1 MRGWLGRYL
10 RLRTEDL
17 DKSDS
22 ATLQQSIL
30 RIMVLSGLCLV
41 AVIALHSS
49 WEAWKIGAYHV
60 IAITLSFYTALL
72 SVLFISHHYVK
83 KSAAI
88 FLLLVVLA
96 GLCILLLVDNFELG
110 KLGIIFIYTLP
121 MLSLMFFGSRVAL
134 VFMALN
140 FIPFLYLIR
149 NEAPGNLFGLSI
161 ELPASH
167 AYLHG
172 LLFLF
177 FNLCLPLAAA
187 RILSTL
193 KRSAGQ
199 LSELNQNLA
208 QSHNYYEELFEH
220 NGSATV
226 LVTASG
232 DIIKSN
238 SLACEVLGL
247 QVGQQANL
255 LSLLSF
261 VQDSQLRG
269 HWLKGKVECKVKSRP
284 DSSLVL
290 KHVMLT
296 RSGHHVVSLQEIS
309 ALRQLQQQL
318 KQSQKVQ
325 DSWLHYD
332 SLTCL
337 PNIAGFTELA
347 NYKQEQLAAH
357 EFALV
362 AIIRLRHVKT
372 LNQQYGYEFG
382 SQLLQHF
389 SKVAKAALPS
399 DAVVARVRGVK
410 FALWLKGDL
419 NVVDPKQLAQAIAS
433 QLPVELTVGPYTARM
448 SYQFGVSFTERRDNY
463 NAQQLIE
470 QCELALELSDPNQV
484 VGFYDQQQAQQ
495 LEQDYQLLNA
505 FRDAIR
511 QKHLEL
517 WLQPKV
523 DPQGQ
528 IQSFEAL
535 SRWFI
540 DGQAIAPDSFVLMAE
555 RHGLMTMFSRLVLQQ
570 SVSILQ
576 SWQQQGLLYPIAIN
590 LGGPELLDDSFFAEL
605 MSLSADHPWLT
616 RYLQLEITETN
627 IAVQQPLLHKR
638 LKALNQYGFSISIDD
653 FGTGHSSLSQLVDC
667 PADTIKIDRRFV
679 SCIPQDS
686 RTVRILHTTI
696 QLAKALDLQ
705 IVAEGVENDIQRRF
719 LQSLGCQLMQGYLFG
734 RPAPASYWENLLSS
748 HLSSVTIPALQLQR

>member
-1 MRGWLGRYL
+1 MGWLSRYL
-10 RLRTEDL
+10 RLRTQDL
-17 DKSDS
+17 DKADT
-22 ATLQQSIL
+22 AFWQQSVL
-30 RIMVLSGLCLV
+30 RIIMLSGLCLV
-41 AVIALHSS
+41 SVIVLHSS
-49 WEAWKIGAYHV
+49 WQAWQLGAYQV
-60 IAITLSFYTALL
+60 IVLTSLFYSALVFAL
-72 SVLFISHHYVK
+72 VLAGQHTK
-83 KSAAI
+83 KSAAA
-88 FLLLVVLA
+88 LLGIVLMA
-96 GLCILLLVDNFELG
+96 GLCILLFNDDFEMG
-110 KLGIIFIYTLP
+110 KLGIIFVYTLP
-121 MLSLMFFGSRVAL
+121 MLSLMFFGFRTAL

-140 FIPFLYLIR
+140 FIPFVYLLR
-149 NEAPGNLFGLSI
+149 NQAPDNLFGLSLT
-161 ELPASH
+161 LPGTH
-167 AYLHG
+167 TYLHG

-187 RILSTL
+187 RIFSTL

-199 LSELNQNLA
+199 LSELNQNLV
-208 QSHNYYEELFEH
+208 QSHDYYEELFEH

-238 SLACEVLGL
+238 SLASQILGL
-247 QVGQQANL
+247 DTAQQANL

-261 VQDSQLRG
+261 VQDGQLQG
-269 HWLKGKVECKVKSRP
+269 HWLKGKVECNLKSKP
-284 DSSLVL
+284 EVSLVL

-318 KQSQKVQ
+318 KQSQKAQ

-337 PNIAGFTELA
+337 PNVAGFTELA

-399 DAVVARVRGVK
+399 DAILARVRGVK
-410 FALWLKGDL
+410 FAIWLKGDL
-419 NVVDPKQLAQAIAS
+419 NVLDPKQLAQAIAS

-448 SYQFGVSFTERRDNY
+448 SYQFGVSFTELRDQS

-470 QCELALELSDPNQV
+470 QCELALELSDPNQA

-505 FRDAIR
+505 FRDAMR
-511 QKHLEL
+511 QKQLEL

-523 DPQGQ
+523 DPQGK

-540 DGQAIAPDSFVLMAE
+540 DGQAIAPDSFVMMAE

-576 SWQQQGLLYPIAIN
+576 RWQRQGLLYPIAIN

-638 LKALNQYGFSISIDD
+638 LKALSQYGFSISIDD

-696 QLAKALDLQ
+696 QLAKALNLQ

-734 RPAPASYWENLLSS
+734 RPAPADYWQNQLL
-748 HLSSVTIPALQLQR
+748 PALPELELGSKKA

>member
-1 MRGWLGRYL
+1 MGWLGRYL
-10 RLRTEDL
+10 RLRTQDL
-17 DKSDS
+17 GNADT
-22 ATLQQSIL
+22 AFWQQSVL
-30 RIMVLSGLCLV
+30 RIIMLSGLCLV
-41 AVIALHSS
+41 SVIVFHSS
-49 WEAWKIGAYHV
+49 WQAWQLGAYQV
-60 IAITLSFYTALL
+60 IIISSLFYAALVFALFLSKQHT
-72 SVLFISHHYVK
+72 K
-83 KSAAI
+83 KSAVA
-88 FLLLVVLA
+88 LLLIVVMA
-96 GLCILLLVDNFELG
+96 GLCILLFNDDFEMG

-121 MLSLMFFGSRVAL
+121 MISLMFFGFRTAL
-134 VFMALN
+134 VFMSLN
-140 FIPFLYLIR
+140 FIPFIYLLQ
-149 NEAPGNLFGLSI
+149 NQAPNNLFGLSI
-161 ELPASH
+161 TLPATHS
-167 AYLHG
+167 YLHG

-187 RILSTL
+187 RIFSTL

-247 QVGQQANL
+247 EVGQQANL
-255 LSLLSF
+255 LSLLNF
-261 VQDSQLRG
+261 VQDGQLQG

-347 NYKQEQLAAH
+347 NYKQEQLAPH

-399 DAVVARVRGVK
+399 DAVLARVRGVK

-470 QCELALELSDPNQV
+470 QYELALELSDPNQV

-570 SVSILQ
+570 SVGILQ

-696 QLAKALDLQ
+696 QLAKALNLQ

-734 RPAPASYWENLLSS
+734 RPAPALYWENLLSP
-748 HLSSVTIPALQLQR
+748 HLSSVTIPALQHQN

>member
-1 MRGWLGRYL
+1 MEWLGRYL
-10 RLRTEDL
+10 RLRAQDL
-17 DKSDS
+17 GNADT
-22 ATLQQSIL
+22 AFWQQSVL
-30 RIMVLSGLCLV
+30 RIIMLSGLCLV
-41 AVIALHSS
+41 SIIVIHSS
-49 WEAWKIGAYHV
+49 WQAWQLGAYQV
-60 IAITLSFYTALL
+60 IILTSIFYAALVFALFLSKQHTKISAIALL
-72 SVLFISHHYVK
+72 
-83 KSAAI
+83 AI
-88 FLLLVVLA
+88 VVLA
-96 GLCILLLVDNFELG
+96 GLSILLFNDDFELG

-121 MLSLMFFGSRVAL
+121 MISLMFFGFKTAL
-134 VFMALN
+134 VFMLLN
-140 FIPFLYLIR
+140 CVPFFYLLQ
-149 NEAPGNLFGLSI
+149 NQAPGNVLGLSI
-161 ELPASH
+161 TLPATHS
-167 AYLHG
+167 YLHG

-177 FNLCLPLAAA
+177 FNLCVPLAAA
-187 RILSTL
+187 RMFSTL

-208 QSHNYYEELFEH
+208 QSHDYYEELFEH

-247 QVGQQANL
+247 EQGQQANL

-261 VQDSQLRG
+261 VQDSQLQG
-269 HWLKGKVECKVKSRP
+269 HWLKGKVECNLKSRP
-284 DSSLVL
+284 EVSLVL

-296 RSGHHVVSLQEIS
+296 RSGHHVVSVQEIS
-309 ALRQLQQQL
+309 ALRQLQHQL
-318 KQSQKVQ
+318 RQSQKVQ

-337 PNIAGFTELA
+337 PNLAGFTELA
-347 NYKQEQLAAH
+347 NYKQEQLAPH
-357 EFALV
+357 EFAIV

-389 SKVAKAALPS
+389 AKVAKAALPS
-399 DAVVARVRGVK
+399 DAVLARVRGVK

-448 SYQFGVSFTERRDNY
+448 SYQFGVSFTEQRDQQ

-470 QCELALELSDPNQV
+470 QCELALELSEPNQL

-511 QKHLEL
+511 QKQLEL

-523 DPQGQ
+523 DPQGK

-535 SRWFI
+535 SRWFV

-555 RHGLMTMFSRLVLQQ
+555 RHGLMTLFSRLVLQQ

-696 QLAKALDLQ
+696 QLAKALDLN
-705 IVAEGVENDIQRRF
+705 IVAEGIENDIQRRF

-734 RPAPASYWENLLSS
+734 RPAPALYWENLLSPPGTPIE
-748 HLSSVTIPALQLQR
+748 LGTKQA

>member
-1 MRGWLGRYL
+1 MGWLGRYL
-10 RLRTEDL
+10 RLRGQDL
-17 DKSDS
+17 EKAES
-22 ATLQQSIL
+22 AFWQQSVL

-41 AVIALHSS
+41 SIIVLHSS
-49 WEAWKIGAYHV
+49 WQAIQLGAYQV
-60 IAITLSFYTALL
+60 IGITAFFCCSLVFALL
-72 SVLFISHHYVK
+72 LSGKNTK
-83 KSAAI
+83 KSAAA
-88 FLLLVVLA
+88 FLAIVVLA
-96 GLCILLLVDNFELG
+96 GLCILLFVDDFEMA

-121 MLSLMFFGSRVAL
+121 MISLMFFGFRTAL
-134 VFMALN
+134 FFMSLN
-140 FIPFLYLIR
+140 FIPFIYLLQ
-149 NEAPGNLFGLSI
+149 NDAPGNLFGFSI
-161 ELPASH
+161 TLPSTH
-167 AYLHG
+167 SYLHG

-187 RILSTL
+187 RIFSTL
-193 KRSAGQ
+193 KRSAAQ
-199 LSELNQNLA
+199 LTDLNQHLV
-208 QSHNYYEELFEH
+208 QSHDYYEELFEH

-226 LVTASG
+226 LVSAAG
-232 DIIKSN
+232 DIIKCN
-238 SLACEVLGL
+238 SLASQVLGL
-247 QVGQQANL
+247 ESEQQANL
-255 LSLLSF
+255 LSLLNF
-261 VQDSQLRG
+261 VQDGQLQG
-269 HWLKGKVECKVKSRP
+269 HWLKGKVECNLKSRP
-284 DSSLVL
+284 ECSMVL

-309 ALRQLQQQL
+309 VLRQLQQQL
-318 KQSQKVQ
+318 KQSQKAQ

-337 PNIAGFTELA
+337 PNVAGFTELA
-347 NYKQEQLAAH
+347 NYKQEQLARH

-389 SKVAKAALPS
+389 AKVAKAALPS
-399 DAVVARVRGVK
+399 DAVLARVRGVK

-419 NVVDPKQLAQAIAS
+419 NVLDPKQLAEAIAN

-448 SYQFGVSFTERRDNY
+448 SYQFGVSFTELRDSS

-470 QCELALELSDPNQV
+470 QCELALELSSPNQTV
-484 VGFYDQQQAQQ
+484 SFYDQQQAQQ

-511 QKHLEL
+511 QKQLEL

-523 DPQGQ
+523 DPQGK

-540 DGQAIAPDSFVLMAE
+540 DGQAIAPDCFVLMAE
-555 RHGLMTMFSRLVLQQ
+555 RHGLMTVFSRLVLQQ

-576 SWQQQGLLYPIAIN
+576 SWQQQGLFYPIAIN

-616 RYLQLEITETN
+616 QYLQLEITETN

-679 SCIPQDS
+679 SCIPQDR
-686 RTVRILHTTI
+686 RTVRILQTTI
-696 QLAKALDLQ
+696 QLAKALNLN

-734 RPAPASYWENLLSS
+734 RPAPAEHWEQLL
-748 HLSSVTIPALQLQR
+748 LPERAELTFGTKQA

>member
-1 MRGWLGRYL
+1 MEWLGRYL
-10 RLRTEDL
+10 RLRAQDL
-17 DKSDS
+17 GNADT
-22 ATLQQSIL
+22 AFWQQSVL
-30 RIMVLSGLCLV
+30 RIIMLSGLCLV
-41 AVIALHSS
+41 SIIVIHSS
-49 WEAWKIGAYHV
+49 WQAWQLGAYQV
-60 IAITLSFYTALL
+60 IILTSIFYAALVFALFLSKQHTKISAIALL
-72 SVLFISHHYVK
+72 
-83 KSAAI
+83 AI
-88 FLLLVVLA
+88 VVLA
-96 GLCILLLVDNFELG
+96 GLSILLFNDDFELG

-121 MLSLMFFGSRVAL
+121 MISLMFFGFKTAL
-134 VFMALN
+134 VFMLLN
-140 FIPFLYLIR
+140 CVPFFYLLQ
-149 NEAPGNLFGLSI
+149 NQAPGNLLGLSI
-161 ELPASH
+161 TLPATHS
-167 AYLHG
+167 YLHG

-177 FNLCLPLAAA
+177 FNLCVPLAAA
-187 RILSTL
+187 RMFSTL

-208 QSHNYYEELFEH
+208 QSHDYYEELFEH

-247 QVGQQANL
+247 EQGQQANL

-261 VQDSQLRG
+261 VQDSQLQG
-269 HWLKGKVECKVKSRP
+269 HWLKGKVECNLKSRP
-284 DSSLVL
+284 EVSLVL

-296 RSGHHVVSLQEIS
+296 RSGHHVVSVQEIS
-309 ALRQLQQQL
+309 ALRQLQHQL
-318 KQSQKVQ
+318 RQSQKVQ

-337 PNIAGFTELA
+337 PNLAGFTELA
-347 NYKQEQLAAH
+347 NYKQEQLAPH
-357 EFALV
+357 EFAIV

-389 SKVAKAALPS
+389 AKVAKAALPS
-399 DAVVARVRGVK
+399 DAVLARVRGVK

-448 SYQFGVSFTERRDNY
+448 SYQFGVSFTEQRDQQ

-470 QCELALELSDPNQV
+470 QCELALELSEPNQL

-511 QKHLEL
+511 QKQLEL

-523 DPQGQ
+523 DPQGK

-535 SRWFI
+535 SRWFV

-555 RHGLMTMFSRLVLQQ
+555 RHGLMTLFSRLVLQQ

-696 QLAKALDLQ
+696 QLAKALDLN
-705 IVAEGVENDIQRRF
+705 IVAEGIENDIQRRF

-734 RPAPASYWENLLSS
+734 RPAPALYWENLLSPPGTPIE
-748 HLSSVTIPALQLQR
+748 LGTKQA

>member
-1 MRGWLGRYL
+1 VGWLGRYL
-10 RLRTEDL
+10 RLTAQDL
-17 DKSDS
+17 DKADS
-22 ATLQQSIL
+22 ASWQQSVL
-30 RIMVLSGLCLV
+30 RIMMLSGMCLV
-41 AVIALHSS
+41 SVIVVHSTWQAWQLEAYQVIVITSLFYVAL
-49 WEAWKIGAYHV
+49 V
-60 IAITLSFYTALL
+60 FALL
-72 SVLFISHHYVK
+72 LSRKHTK
-83 KSAAI
+83 KSAAV
-88 FLLLVVLA
+88 LLVIVVMA
-96 GLCILLLVDNFELG
+96 GICILLFNDDFEMG

-121 MLSLMFFGSRVAL
+121 MISLMFFGFRTAL
-134 VFMALN
+134 VFMSLN
-140 FIPFLYLIR
+140 FIPFLYVLQ

-161 ELPASH
+161 TLPATHS
-167 AYLHG
+167 YLHG

-187 RILSTL
+187 RIFSTL
-193 KRSAGQ
+193 KRSALQ

-208 QSHNYYEELFEH
+208 QNHDYYEELFEH

-226 LVTASG
+226 LVTAQG
-232 DIIKSN
+232 EIIKCN
-238 SLACEVLGL
+238 SQASEMLGL
-247 QVGQQANL
+247 QSEQKANL
-255 LSLLSF
+255 LTLVSF
-261 VQDSQLRG
+261 VQDGQQPG
-269 HWLKGKVECKVKSRP
+269 HWLKGKVECSLNSRAG
-284 DSSLVL
+284 SSLVL

-318 KQSQKVQ
+318 KQSQKAQ
-325 DSWLHYD
+325 DTWLHYD

-337 PNIAGFTELA
+337 PNVAGFTELA
-347 NYKQEQLAAH
+347 NYRLEQLAAH
-357 EFALV
+357 EFAFV
-362 AIIRLRHVKT
+362 AIIRLCHVKT

-389 SKVAKAALPS
+389 AKVAAAALPS
-399 DAVVARVRGVK
+399 DAVLARVRGVK

-419 NVVDPKQLAQAIAS
+419 NLLEPQRLAEAIVT

-448 SYQFGVSFTERRDNY
+448 SYQFGVSFTQPE
-463 NAQQLIE
+463 AQSVQHLIE
-470 QCELALELSDPNQV
+470 QCELALELSNPGQV
-484 VGFYDQQQAQQ
+484 LSYYDQQRALQ
-495 LEQDYQLLNA
+495 LEQDYQLFNS

-511 QKHLEL
+511 QKQLEL

-523 DPQGQ
+523 DCHGV

-535 SRWFI
+535 SRWFV
-540 DGQAIAPDSFVLMAE
+540 DGKAIAPDCFVLMAE
-555 RHGLMTMFSRLVLQQ
+555 RHGWMTLFSRQVLQQ
-570 SVSILQ
+570 SVAILQ
-576 SWQQQGLLYPIAIN
+576 QWQQLGLLYPIAIN

-605 MSLSADHPWLT
+605 MSYSADYPWLT

-638 LKALNQYGFSISIDD
+638 LRALDQYGFSISIDD

-679 SCIPQDS
+679 SCIPQDR

-696 QLAKALDLQ
+696 QLAKALELQ

-719 LQSLGCQLMQGYLFG
+719 LQSLGCDLMQGYLFG
-734 RPAPASYWENLLSS
+734 RPAPMEHWQHMLL
-748 HLSSVTIPALQLQR
+748 AEQLHTEIGSITA

>member
-1 MRGWLGRYL
+1 MGWLGRYL
-10 RLRTEDL
+10 RLRTQDL
-17 DKSDS
+17 GNADT
-22 ATLQQSIL
+22 AFWQQSVL
-30 RIMVLSGLCLV
+30 RIIMLSGLCLV
-41 AVIALHSS
+41 SVIVFHSS
-49 WEAWKIGAYHV
+49 WQAWQLGAYQV
-60 IAITLSFYTALL
+60 IIISSLFYAALVFALFLSKQHT
-72 SVLFISHHYVK
+72 K
-83 KSAAI
+83 KSAVA
-88 FLLLVVLA
+88 LLLIVVMA
-96 GLCILLLVDNFELG
+96 GLCILLFNDDFEMG

-121 MLSLMFFGSRVAL
+121 MISLMFFGFRTAL
-134 VFMALN
+134 VFMSLN
-140 FIPFLYLIR
+140 FIPFIYLLQ
-149 NEAPGNLFGLSI
+149 NQAPNNLFGLSI
-161 ELPASH
+161 TLPATHS
-167 AYLHG
+167 YLHG

-187 RILSTL
+187 RIFSTL
-193 KRSAGQ
+193 KRSADQ

-247 QVGQQANL
+247 EVGQQANL
-255 LSLLSF
+255 LSLLNF
-261 VQDSQLRG
+261 VQDGQLQG

-347 NYKQEQLAAH
+347 NYKQEQLAPH

-399 DAVVARVRGVK
+399 DAVLARVRGVK

-570 SVSILQ
+570 SVGILQ

-696 QLAKALDLQ
+696 QLAKALNLQ

-734 RPAPASYWENLLSS
+734 RPAPALYWENLLSP
-748 HLSSVTIPALQLQR
+748 HLSSVTIPALQHQN

>member
-1 MRGWLGRYL
+1 MGWLGRYL
-10 RLRTEDL
+10 RLRTQDL
-17 DKSDS
+17 GNADT
-22 ATLQQSIL
+22 AFWQQSVL
-30 RIMVLSGLCLV
+30 RIIMLSGLCLV
-41 AVIALHSS
+41 SVIVFHSS
-49 WEAWKIGAYHV
+49 WQAWQLGAYQV
-60 IAITLSFYTALL
+60 IIISSLFYAALVFALFLSKQHT
-72 SVLFISHHYVK
+72 K
-83 KSAAI
+83 KSAVA
-88 FLLLVVLA
+88 LLLIVVMA
-96 GLCILLLVDNFELG
+96 GLCILLFNDDFEMG

-121 MLSLMFFGSRVAL
+121 MISLMFFGFRTAL
-134 VFMALN
+134 VFMSLN
-140 FIPFLYLIR
+140 FIPFIYLLQ
-149 NEAPGNLFGLSI
+149 NQAPNNLFGLSI
-161 ELPASH
+161 TLPATHS
-167 AYLHG
+167 YLHG

-187 RILSTL
+187 RIFSTL

-247 QVGQQANL
+247 EVGQQANL
-255 LSLLSF
+255 LSLLNF
-261 VQDSQLRG
+261 VQDGQLQG

-347 NYKQEQLAAH
+347 NYKQEQLAPH

-399 DAVVARVRGVK
+399 DAVLARVRGVK

-570 SVSILQ
+570 SVGILQ

-696 QLAKALDLQ
+696 QLAKALNLQ

-734 RPAPASYWENLLSS
+734 RPAPALYWENLLSP
-748 HLSSVTIPALQLQR
+748 HLSSVTIPALQHQN

>member
-1 MRGWLGRYL
+1 MGWLGRYL
-10 RLRTEDL
+10 RLRTQDL
-17 DKSDS
+17 GNADT
-22 ATLQQSIL
+22 AFWQQSVL
-30 RIMVLSGLCLV
+30 RIIMLSGLCLV
-41 AVIALHSS
+41 SVIVFHSS
-49 WEAWKIGAYHV
+49 WQAWQLGAYQV
-60 IAITLSFYTALL
+60 IIISSLFYAALVFALFLSKQHT
-72 SVLFISHHYVK
+72 K
-83 KSAAI
+83 KSAVA
-88 FLLLVVLA
+88 LLLIVVMA
-96 GLCILLLVDNFELG
+96 GLCILLFNDDFEMG

-121 MLSLMFFGSRVAL
+121 MISLMFFGFRTAL
-134 VFMALN
+134 VFMSLN
-140 FIPFLYLIR
+140 FIPFIYLLQ
-149 NEAPGNLFGLSI
+149 NQAPNNLFGLSI
-161 ELPASH
+161 TLPATHS
-167 AYLHG
+167 YLHG

-187 RILSTL
+187 RIFSTL

-247 QVGQQANL
+247 EVGQQANL
-255 LSLLSF
+255 LSLLNF
-261 VQDSQLRG
+261 VQDGQLQG

-347 NYKQEQLAAH
+347 NYKQEQLAPH

-399 DAVVARVRGVK
+399 DAVLARVRGVK

-528 IQSFEAL
+528 IQSFEVL

-570 SVSILQ
+570 SVGILQ

-696 QLAKALDLQ
+696 QLAKALNLQ

-734 RPAPASYWENLLSS
+734 RPAPALYWENLLSP
-748 HLSSVTIPALQLQR
+748 HLSSVTIPALQHQN

>member
-1 MRGWLGRYL
+1 VGWLGRYL
-10 RLRTEDL
+10 RLRTQDL
-17 DKSDS
+17 GNADT
-22 ATLQQSIL
+22 AFWQQSVL
-30 RIMVLSGLCLV
+30 RIIMLSGLCLV
-41 AVIALHSS
+41 SVIVFHSS
-49 WEAWKIGAYHV
+49 WQAWQLGAYQV
-60 IAITLSFYTALL
+60 IIISSLFYAALVFALFLSKQHT
-72 SVLFISHHYVK
+72 K
-83 KSAAI
+83 KSAVA
-88 FLLLVVLA
+88 LLLIVVMA
-96 GLCILLLVDNFELG
+96 GLCILLFNDDFEMG

-121 MLSLMFFGSRVAL
+121 MISLMFFGFRTAL
-134 VFMALN
+134 VFMSLN
-140 FIPFLYLIR
+140 FIPFIYLLQ
-149 NEAPGNLFGLSI
+149 NQAPNNLFGLSI
-161 ELPASH
+161 TLPATHS
-167 AYLHG
+167 YLHG

-187 RILSTL
+187 RIFSTL

-247 QVGQQANL
+247 EVGQQANL
-255 LSLLSF
+255 LSLLNF
-261 VQDSQLRG
+261 VQDGQLQG

-347 NYKQEQLAAH
+347 NYKQEQLAPH

-399 DAVVARVRGVK
+399 DAVLARVRGVK

-570 SVSILQ
+570 SVGILQ

-696 QLAKALDLQ
+696 QLAKALNLQ

-734 RPAPASYWENLLSS
+734 RPAPALYWENLLSP
-748 HLSSVTIPALQLQR
+748 HLSSVTIPALQHQN

>member
-1 MRGWLGRYL
+1 MSRYL
-10 RLRTEDL
+10 RLRTQDL
-17 DKSDS
+17 GNADT
-22 ATLQQSIL
+22 AFWQQSVL
-30 RIMVLSGLCLV
+30 RIIMLSGLCLV
-41 AVIALHSS
+41 SVIVFHSS
-49 WEAWKIGAYHV
+49 WQAWQLGAYHV
-60 IAITLSFYTALL
+60 IIISSLFYAALVFALFLSKQHT
-72 SVLFISHHYVK
+72 K
-83 KSAAI
+83 KSAVA
-88 FLLLVVLA
+88 LLLIVVMA
-96 GLCILLLVDNFELG
+96 GLCILLFNDDFEMG

-121 MLSLMFFGSRVAL
+121 MISLMFFGFRTAL
-134 VFMALN
+134 VFMSLN
-140 FIPFLYLIR
+140 FIPFIYLLQ
-149 NEAPGNLFGLSI
+149 NQAPNNLFGLSI
-161 ELPASH
+161 TLPATHS
-167 AYLHG
+167 YLHG

-187 RILSTL
+187 RIFSTL

-247 QVGQQANL
+247 EVGQQANL
-255 LSLLSF
+255 LSLLNF
-261 VQDSQLRG
+261 MQDGQLQG

-347 NYKQEQLAAH
+347 NYKQEQLAPH

-399 DAVVARVRGVK
+399 DAVLARVRGVK

-570 SVSILQ
+570 SVGILQ

-696 QLAKALDLQ
+696 QLAKALNLQ

-734 RPAPASYWENLLSS
+734 RPAPALYWENLLSP
-748 HLSSVTIPALQLQR
+748 HLSSVTIPALQHQN

>member
-1 MRGWLGRYL
+1 MGWLSRYL
-10 RLRTEDL
+10 RLRTQDL
-17 DKSDS
+17 GNADT
-22 ATLQQSIL
+22 AFWQQSVL
-30 RIMVLSGLCLV
+30 RIIMLSGLCLV
-41 AVIALHSS
+41 SVIVFHSS
-49 WEAWKIGAYHV
+49 WQAWQLGAYHV
-60 IAITLSFYTALL
+60 IIISSLFYAALVFALFLSKQHT
-72 SVLFISHHYVK
+72 K
-83 KSAAI
+83 KSAVA
-88 FLLLVVLA
+88 LLLIVVMA
-96 GLCILLLVDNFELG
+96 GLCILLFNDDFEMG

-121 MLSLMFFGSRVAL
+121 MISLMFFGFRTAL
-134 VFMALN
+134 VFMSLN
-140 FIPFLYLIR
+140 FIPFIYLLQ
-149 NEAPGNLFGLSI
+149 NQAPNNLFGLSI
-161 ELPASH
+161 TLPATHS
-167 AYLHG
+167 YLHG

-187 RILSTL
+187 RIFSTL

-247 QVGQQANL
+247 EVGQQANL
-255 LSLLSF
+255 LSLLNF
-261 VQDSQLRG
+261 MQDGQLQG

-347 NYKQEQLAAH
+347 NYKQEQLAPH

-399 DAVVARVRGVK
+399 DAVLARVRGVK

-570 SVSILQ
+570 SVGILQ

-696 QLAKALDLQ
+696 QLAKALNLQ

-734 RPAPASYWENLLSS
+734 RPAPALYWENLLSP
-748 HLSSVTIPALQLQR
+748 HLSSVTIPALQHQN

>member
-41 AVIALHSS
+41 AIIALHSS
-49 WEAWKIGAYHV
+49 WQAWKIGAYHV

-72 SVLFISHHYVK
+72 SLLFISRHYVK

-88 FLLLVVLA
+88 FLLLVTLA

-110 KLGIIFIYTLP
+110 KLGIIFVYTLP
-121 MLSLMFFGSRVAL
+121 MISLMFFGFRTAL

-140 FIPFLYLIR
+140 FIPFLFLMR
-149 NEAPGNLFGLSI
+149 NEAPANLLGLSI
-161 ELPASH
+161 DLPASH

-172 LLFLF
+172 LIFLF

-187 RILSTL
+187 RIFSTL

-199 LSELNQNLA
+199 LKDLNQNLA
-208 QSHNYYEELFEH
+208 QSHDYYEELFEH

-226 LVTASG
+226 LVSASG

-238 SLACEVLGL
+238 SLACEILGL
-247 QVGQQANL
+247 EAGQQANL
-255 LSLLSF
+255 LSLLNF
-261 VQDSQLRG
+261 VQDSQLQG
-269 HWLKGKVECKVKSRP
+269 HWLKGKVECNLRSRP
-284 DSSLVL
+284 ESSLVL

-318 KQSQKVQ
+318 KQSQKLQ

-337 PNIAGFTELA
+337 PNVAGFTELV
-347 NYKQEQLAAH
+347 NYKQEQLAPH

-362 AIIRLRHVKT
+362 AIVRLRHVKT

-389 SKVAKAALPS
+389 AKVAKAALPS
-399 DAVVARVRGVK
+399 DAVLARVRGVK

-419 NVVDPKQLAQAIAS
+419 NVLDPKQLAQAIAS

-448 SYQFGVSFTERRDNY
+448 SYQFGVSFTELRDIH

-484 VGFYDQQQAQQ
+484 VGFYDQQQALQ

-511 QKHLEL
+511 QKQLEL

-523 DPQGQ
+523 DPQGK

-535 SRWFI
+535 SRWFVG
-540 DGQAIAPDSFVLMAE
+540 GQAIAPDCFVLMAE

-570 SVSILQ
+570 SVSILRQ
-576 SWQQQGLLYPIAIN
+576 WQRQGLLYPIAIN

-616 RYLQLEITETN
+616 QYLQLEITETN

-638 LKALNQYGFSISIDD
+638 LRALSQYGFSISIDD

-696 QLAKALDLQ
+696 QLAKALNLN
-705 IVAEGVENDIQRRF
+705 IVAEGVESDIQRRF

-734 RPAPASYWENLLSS
+734 RPAPADFWQDQLLPT
-748 HLSSVTIPALQLQR
+748 LPELELGARKA

>member
-1 MRGWLGRYL
+1 LGRYL
-10 RLRTEDL
+10 RLRTQDL
-17 DKSDS
+17 GNADT
-22 ATLQQSIL
+22 AFWQQSVL
-30 RIMVLSGLCLV
+30 RIIMLSGLCLV
-41 AVIALHSS
+41 SVIVFHSS
-49 WEAWKIGAYHV
+49 WQAWQLGAYQV
-60 IAITLSFYTALL
+60 IIISSLFYAALVFALFLSKQHT
-72 SVLFISHHYVK
+72 K
-83 KSAAI
+83 KSAVA
-88 FLLLVVLA
+88 LLLIVVMA
-96 GLCILLLVDNFELG
+96 GLCILLFNDDFEMG

-121 MLSLMFFGSRVAL
+121 MISLMFFGFRTAL
-134 VFMALN
+134 VFMSLN
-140 FIPFLYLIR
+140 FIPFIYLLQ
-149 NEAPGNLFGLSI
+149 NQAPNNLFGLSI
-161 ELPASH
+161 TLPATHS
-167 AYLHG
+167 YLHG

-187 RILSTL
+187 RIFSTL

-247 QVGQQANL
+247 EVGQQANL
-255 LSLLSF
+255 LSLLNF
-261 VQDSQLRG
+261 VQDGQLQG

-347 NYKQEQLAAH
+347 NYKQEQLAPH

-399 DAVVARVRGVK
+399 DAVLARVRGVK

-570 SVSILQ
+570 SVGILQ

-696 QLAKALDLQ
+696 QLAKALNLQ

-734 RPAPASYWENLLSS
+734 RPAPALYWENLLSP
-748 HLSSVTIPALQLQR
+748 HLSSVTIPALQHQN

>member
-1 MRGWLGRYL
+1 MGWLGRYL
-10 RLRTEDL
+10 RLRTQDL
-17 DKSDS
+17 GNADT
-22 ATLQQSIL
+22 AFWQQSVL
-30 RIMVLSGLCLV
+30 RIIMLSGLCLV
-41 AVIALHSS
+41 SVIVFHSS
-49 WEAWKIGAYHV
+49 WQAWQLGAYHV
-60 IAITLSFYTALL
+60 IIISSLFYAALVFALFLSKQHT
-72 SVLFISHHYVK
+72 K
-83 KSAAI
+83 KSAVA
-88 FLLLVVLA
+88 LLLIVVMA
-96 GLCILLLVDNFELG
+96 GLCILLFNDDFEMG

-121 MLSLMFFGSRVAL
+121 MISLMFFGFRTAL
-134 VFMALN
+134 VFMSLN
-140 FIPFLYLIR
+140 FIPFIYLLQ
-149 NEAPGNLFGLSI
+149 NQAPNNLFGLSI
-161 ELPASH
+161 TLPATHS
-167 AYLHG
+167 YLHG

-187 RILSTL
+187 RIFSTL

-247 QVGQQANL
+247 EVGQQANL
-255 LSLLSF
+255 LSLLNF
-261 VQDSQLRG
+261 VQDGQLQG

-347 NYKQEQLAAH
+347 NYKQEQLAPH

-399 DAVVARVRGVK
+399 DAVLARVRGVK

-570 SVSILQ
+570 SVGILQ

-696 QLAKALDLQ
+696 QLAKALNLQ

-734 RPAPASYWENLLSS
+734 RPAPALYWENLLSP
-748 HLSSVTIPALQLQR
+748 HLSSVTIPALQHQN

>member
-1 MRGWLGRYL
+1 MGWLGRFL
-10 RLRTEDL
+10 RLRAQDL
-17 DKSDS
+17 DSADS
-22 ATLQQSIL
+22 AFWQQSVL
-30 RIMVLSGLCLV
+30 RIIVVSGLCLV
-41 AVIALHSS
+41 FVIALHSS
-49 WEAWKIGAYHV
+49 WQAWQIGAYHV
-60 IAITLSFYTALL
+60 IAITAAFYLALL
-72 SVLFISHHYVK
+72 STLFISSRYVK
-83 KSAAI
+83 KSAAA
-88 FLLLVVLA
+88 LLSIVVLA
-96 GLCILLLVDNFELG
+96 GLCIVLLVDNFELA

-121 MLSLMFFGSRVAL
+121 MISLMFFGFRTAL
-134 VFMALN
+134 TFMLLN
-140 FIPFLYLIR
+140 FIPFFYLMR
-149 NEAPGNLFGLSI
+149 NEAPGDLLGLSI
-161 ELPASH
+161 TLPASH
-167 AYLHG
+167 SYLHG

-187 RILSTL
+187 RIFSTL
-193 KRSAGQ
+193 KRSSSQ
-199 LSELNQNLA
+199 LTELNQHLA
-208 QSHNYYEELFEH
+208 QSHDYYEELFEH

-232 DIIKSN
+232 DIIKCN
-238 SLACEVLGL
+238 SMASQVLGL
-247 QVGQQANL
+247 QNEQQANL

-261 VQDSQLRG
+261 VQDGLLQG
-269 HWLKGKVECKVKSRP
+269 HWLKGKVECNLKSRP

-296 RSGHHVVSLQEIS
+296 RSGHHIVSLQEIS
-309 ALRQLQQQL
+309 ALRQLQLQL
-318 KQSQKVQ
+318 KQSQKAQ

-332 SLTCL
+332 GLTCL
-337 PNIAGFTELA
+337 PNMAGFTELA
-347 NYKQEQLAAH
+347 NYKQEQLALH

-399 DAVVARVRGVK
+399 DAVLARIRGVK

-419 NVVDPKQLAQAIAS
+419 NVLDAKKLAEAIAS

-448 SYQFGVSFTERRDNY
+448 SYEFGVSFTELRDHQ

-470 QCELALELSDPNQV
+470 QCELALELSNPGQAV
-484 VGFYDQQQAQQ
+484 SFYDQQQAQQ
-495 LEQDYQLLNA
+495 MEQDYQLLNS

-511 QKHLEL
+511 QKQLEL

-523 DPQGQ
+523 DPQGK

-540 DGQAIAPDSFVLMAE
+540 DGQAIAPDCFVLMAE

-570 SVSILQ
+570 SISILHQ
-576 SWQQQGLLYPIAIN
+576 WQQQGLLYPIAIN

-605 MSLSADHPWLT
+605 MSHSADHPWLT

-696 QLAKALDLQ
+696 QLAKALNLN

-734 RPAPASYWENLLSS
+734 RPAPAGYWQKLL
-748 HLSSVTIPALQLQR
+748 LPQAPELELGAKQA

>member
-1 MRGWLGRYL
+1 VGWLGRYL
-10 RLRTEDL
+10 RLRTQDL
-17 DKSDS
+17 GNADT
-22 ATLQQSIL
+22 AFWQQSVL
-30 RIMVLSGLCLV
+30 RIIMLSGLCLV
-41 AVIALHSS
+41 SVIVFHSS
-49 WEAWKIGAYHV
+49 WQAWQLGAYHV
-60 IAITLSFYTALL
+60 IIISSLFYAALVFALFLSKQHT
-72 SVLFISHHYVK
+72 K
-83 KSAAI
+83 KSAVA
-88 FLLLVVLA
+88 LLLIVVMA
-96 GLCILLLVDNFELG
+96 GLCILLFNDDFEMG

-121 MLSLMFFGSRVAL
+121 MISLMFFGFRTAL
-134 VFMALN
+134 VFMSLN
-140 FIPFLYLIR
+140 FIPFIYLLQ
-149 NEAPGNLFGLSI
+149 NQAPNNLFGLSI
-161 ELPASH
+161 TLPATHS
-167 AYLHG
+167 YLHG

-187 RILSTL
+187 RIFSTL

-247 QVGQQANL
+247 EVGQQANL
-255 LSLLSF
+255 LSLLNF
-261 VQDSQLRG
+261 VQDGQLQG

-347 NYKQEQLAAH
+347 NYKQEQLAPH

-399 DAVVARVRGVK
+399 DAVLARVRGVK

-570 SVSILQ
+570 SVGILQ
-576 SWQQQGLLYPIAIN
+576 SWQPQGLLYPIAIN

-696 QLAKALDLQ
+696 QLAKALNLQ

-734 RPAPASYWENLLSS
+734 RPAPALYWENLLSP
-748 HLSSVTIPALQLQR
+748 HLSSVTIPALQLQS

>member
-1 MRGWLGRYL
+1 LGRYL
-10 RLRTEDL
+10 RLRTQDL
-17 DKSDS
+17 GNADT
-22 ATLQQSIL
+22 AFWQQSVL
-30 RIMVLSGLCLV
+30 RIIMLSGLCLV
-41 AVIALHSS
+41 SVIVFHSS
-49 WEAWKIGAYHV
+49 WQAWQLGAYQV
-60 IAITLSFYTALL
+60 IIISSLFYAALVFALFLSKQHT
-72 SVLFISHHYVK
+72 K
-83 KSAAI
+83 KSAVA
-88 FLLLVVLA
+88 LLLIVVMA
-96 GLCILLLVDNFELG
+96 GLCILLFNDDFEMG

-121 MLSLMFFGSRVAL
+121 MISLMFFGFRTAL
-134 VFMALN
+134 VFMSLN
-140 FIPFLYLIR
+140 FIPFIYLLQ
-149 NEAPGNLFGLSI
+149 NQAPNNLFGLSI
-161 ELPASH
+161 TLPATHS
-167 AYLHG
+167 YLHG

-187 RILSTL
+187 RIFSTL

-247 QVGQQANL
+247 EVGQQANL
-255 LSLLSF
+255 LSLLNF
-261 VQDSQLRG
+261 VQDGQLQG

-347 NYKQEQLAAH
+347 NYKQEQLAPH

-399 DAVVARVRGVK
+399 DAVLARVLGVK

-470 QCELALELSDPNQV
+470 QYELALELSDPNQV

-570 SVSILQ
+570 SVGILQ

-696 QLAKALDLQ
+696 QLAKALNLQ

-734 RPAPASYWENLLSS
+734 RPAPALYWENLLSP
-748 HLSSVTIPALQLQR
+748 HLSSVTIPALQHQN

>member
-1 MRGWLGRYL
+1 MGWLGRYL
-10 RLRTEDL
+10 RLRTQDL
-17 DKSDS
+17 GNADT
-22 ATLQQSIL
+22 AFWQQSVL
-30 RIMVLSGLCLV
+30 RIIMLSALCLV
-41 AVIALHSS
+41 SVIVFHSS
-49 WEAWKIGAYHV
+49 WQAWQLGAYQV
-60 IAITLSFYTALL
+60 IIISSLFYAALVFALFLSKQHT
-72 SVLFISHHYVK
+72 K
-83 KSAAI
+83 KSAVA
-88 FLLLVVLA
+88 LLLIVVMA
-96 GLCILLLVDNFELG
+96 GLCILLFNDDFEMG

-121 MLSLMFFGSRVAL
+121 MISLMFFGFRTAL
-134 VFMALN
+134 VFMSLN
-140 FIPFLYLIR
+140 FIPFIYLLQ
-149 NEAPGNLFGLSI
+149 NQAPNNLFGLSI
-161 ELPASH
+161 TLPATHS
-167 AYLHG
+167 YLHG

-187 RILSTL
+187 RIFSTL

-247 QVGQQANL
+247 EVGQQANL
-255 LSLLSF
+255 LSLLNF
-261 VQDSQLRG
+261 VQDGQLQG

-347 NYKQEQLAAH
+347 NYKQEQLAPH

-399 DAVVARVRGVK
+399 DAVLARVRGGK

-470 QCELALELSDPNQV
+470 QYELALELSDPNQV

-570 SVSILQ
+570 SVGILQ

-696 QLAKALDLQ
+696 QLAKALNLQ

-734 RPAPASYWENLLSS
+734 RPAPALYWENLLSP
-748 HLSSVTIPALQLQR
+748 HLSSVTIPALQHQN

>member
-1 MRGWLGRYL
+1 MGWLGRYL
-10 RLRTEDL
+10 RLRAQDL
-17 DKSDS
+17 DKAD
-22 ATLQQSIL
+22 AMFWQQSVL
-30 RIMVLSGLCLV
+30 RIIMLSGLCLV
-41 AVIALHSS
+41 SVIVLHSS
-49 WEAWKIGAYHV
+49 WQAWQLGAYQV
-60 IAITLSFYTALL
+60 IVITSLFYVALVFALFLAGRHTKQSAAALL
-72 SVLFISHHYVK
+72 VIV
-83 KSAAI
+83 I
-88 FLLLVVLA
+88 MA
-96 GLCILLLVDNFELG
+96 GLCILLFNDDFEMG

-121 MLSLMFFGSRVAL
+121 MISLMFFGFRTAL
-134 VFMALN
+134 VFMSLN
-140 FIPFLYLIR
+140 FIPFLYLLQ

-161 ELPASH
+161 TLPSSH
-167 AYLHG
+167 TYLHG

-187 RILSTL
+187 RIFSTL

-199 LSELNQNLA
+199 LSDLNQHLV
-208 QSHNYYEELFEH
+208 QSHDYYEELFEH

-232 DIIKSN
+232 DIIKCN
-238 SLACEVLGL
+238 SLASQVLGL
-247 QVGQQANL
+247 EAEQQANL

-261 VQDSQLRG
+261 VQDGQLQG
-269 HWLKGKVECKVKSRP
+269 HWLKGKVECNLKSRP
-284 DSSLVL
+284 EISLVL

-337 PNIAGFTELA
+337 PNVAGFTELA
-347 NYKQEQLAAH
+347 NYKQEQLAPH

-389 SKVAKAALPS
+389 AKVAKAALPS
-399 DAVVARVRGVK
+399 DAILARVRGVK

-419 NVVDPKQLAQAIAS
+419 NVLDPKQLAQAIAT

-448 SYQFGVSFTERRDNY
+448 SYQFGVSFTELRDNI

-470 QCELALELSDPNQV
+470 QCELALELADSNQT

-505 FRDAIR
+505 FRDAMR

-523 DPQGQ
+523 DPQGK

-535 SRWFI
+535 SRWFV
-540 DGQAIAPDSFVLMAE
+540 DGQAIAPDCFVLMAE

-576 SWQQQGLLYPIAIN
+576 QWQRQGLLYPIAIN

-616 RYLQLEITETN
+616 QYLQLEITETN

-638 LKALNQYGFSISIDD
+638 LKALSQYGFSISIDD

-696 QLAKALDLQ
+696 QLAKALNLN

-734 RPAPASYWENLLSS
+734 RPAPAEYWQNKLLPK
-748 HLSSVTIPALQLQR
+748 LPELALGTKQA

>member
-1 MRGWLGRYL
+1 VGWLGRYL
-10 RLRTEDL
+10 RLRTQDL
-17 DKSDS
+17 GNADT
-22 ATLQQSIL
+22 AFWQQSVL
-30 RIMVLSGLCLV
+30 RIIMLSGLCLV
-41 AVIALHSS
+41 SVIVFHSS
-49 WEAWKIGAYHV
+49 WQAWQLGAYHV
-60 IAITLSFYTALL
+60 IIITSLFYAALVFALFLSKQHT
-72 SVLFISHHYVK
+72 K
-83 KSAAI
+83 KSAVA
-88 FLLLVVLA
+88 LLLIVVMA
-96 GLCILLLVDNFELG
+96 GLCILLFNDDFEMG
-110 KLGIIFIYTLP
+110 KLGIIFVYTLP
-121 MLSLMFFGSRVAL
+121 MISLMFFGFRTAL
-134 VFMALN
+134 VFMTLN
-140 FIPFLYLIR
+140 FIPFFYLLH
-149 NEAPGNLFGLSI
+149 NEAPDNLFGLSI
-161 ELPASH
+161 TLPATHS
-167 AYLHG
+167 YLHG

-187 RILSTL
+187 RIFSTL

-208 QSHNYYEELFEH
+208 QSHDYYEELFEH

-232 DIIKSN
+232 DVIKSN
-238 SLACEVLGL
+238 SQACEVLGL
-247 QVGQQANL
+247 EPGQKANL

-261 VQDSQLRG
+261 VQDSQLQG
-269 HWLKGKVECKVKSRP
+269 HWLKGKVECNVKSRP
-284 DSSLVL
+284 ESSLVL

-309 ALRQLQQQL
+309 ALRQLQLQL

-337 PNIAGFTELA
+337 PNLAGFTELA
-347 NYKQEQLAAH
+347 NYKQEQLAPH

-389 SKVAKAALPS
+389 AKVAKAALPS
-399 DAVVARVRGVK
+399 DAILARVRGVK

-419 NVVDPKQLAQAIAS
+419 NVLDPKQLAQAIAS

-448 SYQFGVSFTERRDNY
+448 TYQFGVSFTELRDNH

-470 QCELALELSDPNQV
+470 QCELALELSDPNQA

-495 LEQDYQLLNA
+495 LEQDYQLLNS

-523 DPQGQ
+523 DPQGK

-540 DGQAIAPDSFVLMAE
+540 DGQAIAPDCFVLMAE

-696 QLAKALDLQ
+696 QLAKALNLN

-734 RPAPASYWENLLSS
+734 RPAPALYWENLLSPKLAGLE
-748 HLSSVTIPALQLQR
+748 LSSKQA

>member
-1 MRGWLGRYL
+1 MGWLGRYL
-10 RLRTEDL
+10 RLRTQDL
-17 DKSDS
+17 GNADS
-22 ATLQQSIL
+22 AFWQQSVL
-30 RIMVLSGLCLV
+30 RIIMLSGLCLV
-41 AVIALHSS
+41 SIIVFHSSWQAWQLGAYQVIALTSVFYS
-49 WEAWKIGAYHV
+49 ALVFALF
-60 IAITLSFYTALL
+60 LSKQHT
-72 SVLFISHHYVK
+72 K
-83 KSAAI
+83 KSAAA
-88 FLLLVVLA
+88 LLFIVVMA
-96 GLCILLLVDNFELG
+96 GLSILLFNENFEIG

-121 MLSLMFFGSRVAL
+121 MLSLMFFGFRTAL
-134 VFMALN
+134 FFMALN
-140 FIPFLYLIR
+140 FIPFLFLLR

-161 ELPASH
+161 TLPASH
-167 AYLHG
+167 SYLHG

-187 RILSTL
+187 RIFSTL

-199 LSELNQNLA
+199 LKDLNQNLV
-208 QSHNYYEELFEH
+208 QSHDYYEELFEH

-226 LVTASG
+226 LVSASG

-238 SLACEVLGL
+238 SLACEMLGL
-247 QVGQQANL
+247 ESGQHANL
-255 LSLLSF
+255 LSLLNF
-261 VQDSQLRG
+261 VQDSQLQG
-269 HWLKGKVECKVKSRP
+269 HWLKGKVECSLRSRP
-284 DSSLVL
+284 ESSLVL

-318 KQSQKVQ
+318 KQSQKLQ

-337 PNIAGFTELA
+337 PNVAGFTELV
-347 NYKQEQLAAH
+347 NYKQEQLATH

-362 AIIRLRHVKT
+362 AIVRLRHVKT

-389 SKVAKAALPS
+389 AKVAKAALPS
-399 DAVVARVRGVK
+399 DAVLARVRGVK

-419 NVVDPKQLAQAIAS
+419 NVLDPKQLAQAIAS

-448 SYQFGVSFTERRDNY
+448 SYQFGVSFTELRDIH

-470 QCELALELSDPNQV
+470 QCELALELSDPNQA

-511 QKHLEL
+511 QKQLEL

-523 DPQGQ
+523 DPQGK

-535 SRWFI
+535 SRWFVG
-540 DGQAIAPDSFVLMAE
+540 GQAIAPDCFVLMAE

-570 SVSILQ
+570 SVAILQ
-576 SWQQQGLLYPIAIN
+576 QWQRQGLLYPIAIN

-616 RYLQLEITETN
+616 QYLQLEITETN

-638 LKALNQYGFSISIDD
+638 LRALNQYGFSISIDD

-696 QLAKALDLQ
+696 QLAKALNLN
-705 IVAEGVENDIQRRF
+705 IVAEGVESDIQRRF

-734 RPAPASYWENLLSS
+734 RPAPADYWQDQLLPKSPK
-748 HLSSVTIPALQLQR
+748 LELGAKKA

>member
-1 MRGWLGRYL
+1 
-10 RLRTEDL
+10 
-17 DKSDS
+17 
-22 ATLQQSIL
+22 
-30 RIMVLSGLCLV
+30 
-41 AVIALHSS
+41 
-49 WEAWKIGAYHV
+49 
-60 IAITLSFYTALL
+60 
-72 SVLFISHHYVK
+72 
-83 KSAAI
+83 
-88 FLLLVVLA
+88 
-96 GLCILLLVDNFELG
+96 
-110 KLGIIFIYTLP
+110 
-121 MLSLMFFGSRVAL
+121 
-134 VFMALN
+134 
-140 FIPFLYLIR
+140 
-149 NEAPGNLFGLSI
+149 
-161 ELPASH
+161 
-167 AYLHG
+167 
-172 LLFLF
+172 
-177 FNLCLPLAAA
+177 
-187 RILSTL
+187 
-193 KRSAGQ
+193 
-199 LSELNQNLA
+199 
-208 QSHNYYEELFEH
+208 
-220 NGSATV
+220 
-226 LVTASG
+226 
-232 DIIKSN
+232 
-238 SLACEVLGL
+238 
-247 QVGQQANL
+247 
-255 LSLLSF
+255 
-261 VQDSQLRG
+261 
-269 HWLKGKVECKVKSRP
+269 
-284 DSSLVL
+284 
-290 KHVMLT
+290 
-296 RSGHHVVSLQEIS
+296 
-309 ALRQLQQQL
+309 
-318 KQSQKVQ
+318 
-325 DSWLHYD
+325 
-332 SLTCL
+332 
-337 PNIAGFTELA
+337 
-347 NYKQEQLAAH
+347 
-357 EFALV
+357 
-362 AIIRLRHVKT
+362 
-372 LNQQYGYEFG
+372 
-382 SQLLQHF
+382 
-389 SKVAKAALPS
+389 
-399 DAVVARVRGVK
+399 
-410 FALWLKGDL
+410 ALWLKGDL

-734 RPAPASYWENLLSS
+734 RPAPVSYWENLLSS
-748 HLSSVTIPALQLQR
+748 HLSSVTIPALQLQS

>member
-1 MRGWLGRYL
+1 LGRYL
-10 RLRTEDL
+10 RLRTQDL
-17 DKSDS
+17 GNADT
-22 ATLQQSIL
+22 AFWQQSVL
-30 RIMVLSGLCLV
+30 RIIMLSGLCLV
-41 AVIALHSS
+41 SVIVFHSS
-49 WEAWKIGAYHV
+49 WQAWQLGAYQV
-60 IAITLSFYTALL
+60 IIISSLFYAALVFALFLSKQHT
-72 SVLFISHHYVK
+72 K
-83 KSAAI
+83 KSAVA
-88 FLLLVVLA
+88 LLLIVVMA
-96 GLCILLLVDNFELG
+96 GLCILLFNDDFEMG

-121 MLSLMFFGSRVAL
+121 MISLMFFGFRTAL
-134 VFMALN
+134 VFMSLN
-140 FIPFLYLIR
+140 FIPFIYLLQ
-149 NEAPGNLFGLSI
+149 NQAPNNLFGLSI
-161 ELPASH
+161 TLPATHS
-167 AYLHG
+167 YLHG

-187 RILSTL
+187 RIFSTL

-247 QVGQQANL
+247 EVGQQANL
-255 LSLLSF
+255 LSLLNF
-261 VQDSQLRG
+261 VQDGQLQG

-347 NYKQEQLAAH
+347 NYKQEQLAPH

-399 DAVVARVRGVK
+399 DAVLARVRGVK

-605 MSLSADHPWLT
+605 MSLSADHPLLT

-748 HLSSVTIPALQLQR
+748 HLSSVTIPALQLQS

>member
-1 MRGWLGRYL
+1 MEWLGRYL
-10 RLRTEDL
+10 RLRAQDL
-17 DKSDS
+17 GNADT
-22 ATLQQSIL
+22 AFWQQSVL
-30 RIMVLSGLCLV
+30 RIIMLSGLCLV
-41 AVIALHSS
+41 SIIVIHSS
-49 WEAWKIGAYHV
+49 WQAWQLGAYQV
-60 IAITLSFYTALL
+60 IILTSIFYAALVFALFLSKQHTKISAIALL
-72 SVLFISHHYVK
+72 
-83 KSAAI
+83 AI
-88 FLLLVVLA
+88 VVLA
-96 GLCILLLVDNFELG
+96 GLSILLFNDDFELG

-121 MLSLMFFGSRVAL
+121 MISLMFFGFKTAL
-134 VFMALN
+134 VFMLLN
-140 FIPFLYLIR
+140 CVPFFYLLQ
-149 NEAPGNLFGLSI
+149 NQAPGNVLGLSI
-161 ELPASH
+161 TLPATHS
-167 AYLHG
+167 YLHG

-177 FNLCLPLAAA
+177 FNLCVPLAAA
-187 RILSTL
+187 RMFSTL

-208 QSHNYYEELFEH
+208 QSHDYYEELFEH

-247 QVGQQANL
+247 EQGQQANL

-261 VQDSQLRG
+261 VQDSQLQG
-269 HWLKGKVECKVKSRP
+269 HWLKGKVECNLKSRP
-284 DSSLVL
+284 ESSLVL

-309 ALRQLQQQL
+309 ALRQLQHQL

-337 PNIAGFTELA
+337 PNLAGFTELA
-347 NYKQEQLAAH
+347 NYKQEQLAPH

-389 SKVAKAALPS
+389 AKVAKAALPS
-399 DAVVARVRGVK
+399 DAVLARVRGVK

-448 SYQFGVSFTERRDNY
+448 SYQFGVSFTEQRDQQ

-470 QCELALELSDPNQV
+470 QCELALELSEPNQL

-511 QKHLEL
+511 QKQLEL

-523 DPQGQ
+523 DPQGK

-535 SRWFI
+535 SRWFV

-555 RHGLMTMFSRLVLQQ
+555 RHGLMTLFSRLVLQQ

-696 QLAKALDLQ
+696 QLAKALDLN
-705 IVAEGVENDIQRRF
+705 IVAEGIENDIQRRF

-734 RPAPASYWENLLSS
+734 RPAPALYWENLLSPPGTPIE
-748 HLSSVTIPALQLQR
+748 LGTKQA

>member
-1 MRGWLGRYL
+1 MQWLGRYL
-10 RLRTEDL
+10 RLRSQDL
-17 DKSDS
+17 SNADT
-22 ATLQQSIL
+22 AFWQQSVL
-30 RIMVLSGLCLV
+30 RIIMLSGLCLV
-41 AVIALHSS
+41 SVIVFHSS
-49 WEAWKIGAYHV
+49 WQAWQLGAYQV
-60 IAITLSFYTALL
+60 IVISSLFYIALVVAL
-72 SVLFISHHYVK
+72 ILTKQHTH
-83 KSAAI
+83 KSAAA
-88 FLLLVVLA
+88 LLLIVVMA
-96 GLCILLLVDNFELG
+96 GLCILLFNEDFEMG

-121 MLSLMFFGSRVAL
+121 MISLMFFGFRTAL
-134 VFMALN
+134 IFMSLN
-140 FIPFLYLIR
+140 FIPFLYVLQ
-149 NEAPGNLFGLSI
+149 NTPPGNLFGLSI
-161 ELPASH
+161 TLPATHS
-167 AYLHG
+167 YLHG

-187 RILSTL
+187 RIFSTL

-199 LSELNQNLA
+199 LQVLNQNLV

-238 SLACEVLGL
+238 SQASQLLGL
-247 QVGQQANL
+247 PDEQQANL

-261 VQDSQLRG
+261 VQDGQLQG
-269 HWLKGKVECKVKSRP
+269 HWLKGKVECNLKNRP
-284 DSSLVL
+284 ETSLVL

-296 RSGHHVVSLQEIS
+296 RSGHHVVSLQEIT

-318 KQSQKVQ
+318 KQSLKLQ

-337 PNIAGFTELA
+337 PNLAGFTELA
-347 NYKQEQLAAH
+347 DYRQSKLAAH

-389 SKVAKAALPS
+389 AKVAKAALPS
-399 DAVVARVRGVK
+399 DAVLARVRGVK

-419 NVVDPKQLAQAIAS
+419 NVVDPKQLAQAIVS
-433 QLPVELTVGPYTARM
+433 QLPVELTLGTYTARM
-448 SYQFGVSFTERRDNY
+448 NYQFGVSFTEQRDEPA
-463 NAQQLIE
+463 AQQLIE
-470 QCELALELSDPNQV
+470 QCELALELSEPNQLI
-484 VGFYDQQQAQQ
+484 GFYDQQQAQQ

-511 QKHLEL
+511 QRQLEL

-523 DPQGQ
+523 NPQGS

-535 SRWFI
+535 SRWFV
-540 DGQAIAPDSFVLMAE
+540 DGQAIAPDHFVAMAE

-570 SVSILQ
+570 SISVLQ

-686 RTVRILHTTI
+686 RTVRILQTTI
-696 QLAKALDLQ
+696 QLAKALNLNT
-705 IVAEGVENDIQRRF
+705 VAEGVENDIQRRF

-734 RPAPASYWENLLSS
+734 RPAPALYWQNILLAEQKESS
-748 HLSSVTIPALQLQR
+748 LDTRHA

>member
-1 MRGWLGRYL
+1 MGWLGRYL
-10 RLRTEDL
+10 RLRSQDL
-17 DKSDS
+17 GNADT
-22 ATLQQSIL
+22 AFWQQSVL
-30 RIMVLSGLCLV
+30 RIIMLSGLCLV
-41 AVIALHSS
+41 SVIVFHSS
-49 WEAWKIGAYHV
+49 WQAWQLGAYQV
-60 IAITLSFYTALL
+60 IIISSLFYAALVFALFLSKQHT
-72 SVLFISHHYVK
+72 K
-83 KSAAI
+83 KSAVA
-88 FLLLVVLA
+88 LLLIVVMA
-96 GLCILLLVDNFELG
+96 GLCILLFNDDFEMG

-121 MLSLMFFGSRVAL
+121 MISLMFFGFRTAL
-134 VFMALN
+134 VFMSLN
-140 FIPFLYLIR
+140 FIPFIYLLQ
-149 NEAPGNLFGLSI
+149 NQAPNNLFGLSI
-161 ELPASH
+161 TLPATHS
-167 AYLHG
+167 YLHG

-187 RILSTL
+187 RIFSTL

-247 QVGQQANL
+247 EVGQQANL
-255 LSLLSF
+255 LSLLNF
-261 VQDSQLRG
+261 VQDGQLQG

-347 NYKQEQLAAH
+347 NYKQEQLAPH

-399 DAVVARVRGVK
+399 DAVLARVRGVK

-570 SVSILQ
+570 SVGILQ

-696 QLAKALDLQ
+696 QLAKALNLQ

-734 RPAPASYWENLLSS
+734 RPAPALYWENLLSP
-748 HLSSVTIPALQLQR
+748 HLSSVTIPALQHQN

>member
-1 MRGWLGRYL
+1 MGWLGRYL
-10 RLRTEDL
+10 RLRTQDL
-17 DKSDS
+17 GNADT
-22 ATLQQSIL
+22 AFWQQSVL
-30 RIMVLSGLCLV
+30 RIIMLSGLCLV
-41 AVIALHSS
+41 SVIVFHSS
-49 WEAWKIGAYHV
+49 WQAWQLGAYQV
-60 IAITLSFYTALL
+60 IIISSLFYAALVFALFLSKQHT
-72 SVLFISHHYVK
+72 K
-83 KSAAI
+83 KSAVA
-88 FLLLVVLA
+88 LLLIVVMA
-96 GLCILLLVDNFELG
+96 GLCILLFNDDFEMG

-121 MLSLMFFGSRVAL
+121 MISLMFFGFRTAL
-134 VFMALN
+134 VFMSLN
-140 FIPFLYLIR
+140 FIPFIYLLQ
-149 NEAPGNLFGLSI
+149 NQAPNNLFGLSI
-161 ELPASH
+161 TLPATHS
-167 AYLHG
+167 YLHG

-187 RILSTL
+187 RIFSTL
-193 KRSAGQ
+193 KRSAGK

-247 QVGQQANL
+247 EVGQQANL
-255 LSLLSF
+255 LSLLNF
-261 VQDSQLRG
+261 VQDGQLQG

-347 NYKQEQLAAH
+347 NYKQEQLAPH

-399 DAVVARVRGVK
+399 DAVLARVRGVK

-570 SVSILQ
+570 SVGILQ

-696 QLAKALDLQ
+696 QLAKALNLQ

-734 RPAPASYWENLLSS
+734 RPAPALYWENLLSP
-748 HLSSVTIPALQLQR
+748 HLSSVTIPALQHQN

>member
-1 MRGWLGRYL
+1 MGWLGRFL
-10 RLRTEDL
+10 RLRAQDL
-17 DKSDS
+17 DKADS
-22 ATLQQSIL
+22 AFWQQSVL
-30 RIMVLSGLCLV
+30 RIIVVSGLCLV
-41 AVIALHSS
+41 FVIALHSS
-49 WEAWKIGAYHV
+49 WQAWQIGAYHV
-60 IAITLSFYTALL
+60 IAITAAFYLALL
-72 SVLFISHHYVK
+72 STLFISNRYVK
-83 KSAAI
+83 KSAAA
-88 FLLLVVLA
+88 LLSIVVLA
-96 GLCILLLVDNFELG
+96 GLCIVLLVDNFELA

-121 MLSLMFFGSRVAL
+121 MISLMFFGFRTAL
-134 VFMALN
+134 TFMLLN
-140 FIPFLYLIR
+140 FIPFFYLMR
-149 NEAPGNLFGLSI
+149 NEAPGDLLGLSI
-161 ELPASH
+161 TLPASH
-167 AYLHG
+167 SYLHG

-187 RILSTL
+187 RIFSTL
-193 KRSAGQ
+193 KRSSFQ
-199 LSELNQNLA
+199 LTELNQHLA
-208 QSHNYYEELFEH
+208 QSHDYYEELFEH

-232 DIIKSN
+232 DIIKCN
-238 SLACEVLGL
+238 SMASQVLGL
-247 QVGQQANL
+247 QNEQQANL

-261 VQDSQLRG
+261 VQDGQLQG
-269 HWLKGKVECKVKSRP
+269 HWLKGKVECNLKSRP

-296 RSGHHVVSLQEIS
+296 RSGHHIVSLQEIS
-309 ALRQLQQQL
+309 ALRQLQLQL
-318 KQSQKVQ
+318 KQSQKAQ

-332 SLTCL
+332 GLTCL
-337 PNIAGFTELA
+337 PNMAGFTELA
-347 NYKQEQLAAH
+347 NYKQEQLALH

-399 DAVVARVRGVK
+399 DAVLARIRGVK

-419 NVVDPKQLAQAIAS
+419 NVLDAKKLAEAIAS

-448 SYQFGVSFTERRDNY
+448 SYEFGVSFTELRDHQ

-470 QCELALELSDPNQV
+470 QCELALELSNPGQV
-484 VGFYDQQQAQQ
+484 VSFYDQQQAQQ
-495 LEQDYQLLNA
+495 MEQDYQLLNS

-511 QKHLEL
+511 QKQLEL

-523 DPQGQ
+523 DPQGK

-540 DGQAIAPDSFVLMAE
+540 DGQAIAPDCFVLMAE

-570 SVSILQ
+570 SISILHQ
-576 SWQQQGLLYPIAIN
+576 WQQQGLLYPIAIN

-605 MSLSADHPWLT
+605 MSHSADHPWLT

-696 QLAKALDLQ
+696 QLAKALNLN

-734 RPAPASYWENLLSS
+734 RPAPAAYWQKLL
-748 HLSSVTIPALQLQR
+748 LPQAPELELGVKQA

>member
-1 MRGWLGRYL
+1 MGWLGRYL
-10 RLRTEDL
+10 RLRTQDL
-17 DKSDS
+17 GNADT
-22 ATLQQSIL
+22 AFWQQSVL
-30 RIMVLSGLCLV
+30 RIIMLSGLCLV
-41 AVIALHSS
+41 SVIVFHSS
-49 WEAWKIGAYHV
+49 WQAWQLGAYQV
-60 IAITLSFYTALL
+60 IIISSLFYAALVFALFLSKQHT
-72 SVLFISHHYVK
+72 K
-83 KSAAI
+83 KSAVA
-88 FLLLVVLA
+88 LLLIVVMA
-96 GLCILLLVDNFELG
+96 GLCILLFNDDFEMG

-121 MLSLMFFGSRVAL
+121 MISLMFFGFRTAL
-134 VFMALN
+134 VFMSLN
-140 FIPFLYLIR
+140 FIPFIYLLQ
-149 NEAPGNLFGLSI
+149 NQAPNNLFGLSI
-161 ELPASH
+161 TLPATHS
-167 AYLHG
+167 YLHG

-187 RILSTL
+187 RIFSTL

-247 QVGQQANL
+247 EVGQQANL
-255 LSLLSF
+255 LSLLNF
-261 VQDSQLRG
+261 VQDGQLQG
-269 HWLKGKVECKVKSRP
+269 HWLKGKVECKVKSRL

-347 NYKQEQLAAH
+347 NYKQEQLAPH

-399 DAVVARVRGVK
+399 DAVLARVRGVK

-570 SVSILQ
+570 SVGILQ

-696 QLAKALDLQ
+696 QLAKALNLQ

-734 RPAPASYWENLLSS
+734 RPAPALYWENLLSP
-748 HLSSVTIPALQLQR
+748 HLSSVTIPALQHQN

>member
-1 MRGWLGRYL
+1 MGWLGRYL
-10 RLRTEDL
+10 RLRTQDL
-17 DKSDS
+17 GNADT
-22 ATLQQSIL
+22 AFWQQSVL
-30 RIMVLSGLCLV
+30 RIIMLSGLCLV
-41 AVIALHSS
+41 SVIVFHSS
-49 WEAWKIGAYHV
+49 WQAWQLGAYQV
-60 IAITLSFYTALL
+60 IIISSLFYAALVFALFLSKQHT
-72 SVLFISHHYVK
+72 K
-83 KSAAI
+83 KSAVA
-88 FLLLVVLA
+88 LLLIVVMA
-96 GLCILLLVDNFELG
+96 GLCILLFNDDFEMG

-121 MLSLMFFGSRVAL
+121 MISLMFFGFRTAL
-134 VFMALN
+134 VFMSLN
-140 FIPFLYLIR
+140 FIPFIYLLQ
-149 NEAPGNLFGLSI
+149 NQAPNNLFGLSI
-161 ELPASH
+161 TLPATHS
-167 AYLHG
+167 YLHG

-187 RILSTL
+187 RIFSTL

-247 QVGQQANL
+247 EVGQQANL
-255 LSLLSF
+255 LSLLNF
-261 VQDSQLRG
+261 VQDGQLQG

-347 NYKQEQLAAH
+347 NYKQEQLAPH

-399 DAVVARVRGVK
+399 DAVLARVRGVK

-470 QCELALELSDPNQV
+470 QYELALELSDPNQV

-570 SVSILQ
+570 SVGILQ

-696 QLAKALDLQ
+696 QLAKALNLQ

-734 RPAPASYWENLLSS
+734 RPAPVSYWENLLSS
-748 HLSSVTIPALQLQR
+748 HLSSVTIPALQLQS

>member
-1 MRGWLGRYL
+1 MQWLGRFL
-10 RLRTEDL
+10 RLRAQDL
-17 DKSDS
+17 DSADS
-22 ATLQQSIL
+22 AFWQQSVL
-30 RIMVLSGLCLV
+30 RIIVLSGLCLV
-41 AVIALHSS
+41 FAIVLHSS
-49 WEAWKIGAYHV
+49 WQAWQIGAYHV
-60 IAITLSFYTALL
+60 IAITSSFYLALL
-72 SVLFISHHYVK
+72 STLFISSRYVK
-83 KSAAI
+83 RSAAA
-88 FLLLVVLA
+88 LLAIVILA
-96 GLCILLLVDNFELG
+96 GLCILVLVDNFELG

-121 MLSLMFFGSRVAL
+121 MISLMFFGFRTAL

-140 FIPFLYLIR
+140 FIPFVYLLQ
-149 NEAPGNLFGLSI
+149 NQAPANFLGWSI
-161 ELPASH
+161 TLPASH
-167 AYLHG
+167 SYLHG

-177 FNLCLPLAAA
+177 FNLCLPLATA
-187 RILSTL
+187 RVFSTL
-193 KRSAGQ
+193 KRSAVQ
-199 LSELNQNLA
+199 LKDLNQHLA
-208 QSHNYYEELFEH
+208 QSHDYYEELFEH

-232 DIIKSN
+232 DIIKCN
-238 SLACEVLGL
+238 SLASQLLGL
-247 QVGQQANL
+247 DSEQQANL
-255 LSLLSF
+255 LSLLNF
-261 VQDSQLRG
+261 VQDGQLQG
-269 HWLKGKVECKVKSRP
+269 HWLKGKVECCLKSRP
-284 DSSLVL
+284 ESSLVL

-309 ALRQLQQQL
+309 ALRQLQLQL
-318 KQSQKVQ
+318 KQSQKAQ

-332 SLTCL
+332 ALTCL
-337 PNIAGFTELA
+337 PNVAGFTELV
-347 NYKQEQLAAH
+347 NYKQEQLAPH
-357 EFALV
+357 EFGLM

-399 DAVVARVRGVK
+399 DAVLARVRGVK

-419 NVVDPKQLAQAIAS
+419 NVLDPKQLAEAIAS

-448 SYQFGVSFTERRDNY
+448 NYQFGVSFTERHDNQ

-470 QCELALELSDPNQV
+470 QCELALELSSPGQAV
-484 VGFYDQQQAQQ
+484 SFYDQQQAQQ

-511 QKHLEL
+511 QKQLEL

-523 DPQGQ
+523 DPQGK

-535 SRWFI
+535 SRWFV
-540 DGQAIAPDSFVLMAE
+540 DGQAIAPDCFVLMAE

-605 MSLSADHPWLT
+605 MSLSADHAWLT

-638 LKALNQYGFSISIDD
+638 LKALHQYGFSISIDD

-696 QLAKALDLQ
+696 QLAKALNLN

-734 RPAPASYWENLLSS
+734 RPAPALYWQNLL
-748 HLSSVTIPALQLQR
+748 LPRLNSVTIPALQHQS

>member
-1 MRGWLGRYL
+1 MEWLGRYL
-10 RLRTEDL
+10 RLRAQDL
-17 DKSDS
+17 GNADT
-22 ATLQQSIL
+22 AFWQQSVL
-30 RIMVLSGLCLV
+30 RIIMLSGLCLV
-41 AVIALHSS
+41 SIIVIHSS
-49 WEAWKIGAYHV
+49 WQAWQLGAYQV
-60 IAITLSFYTALL
+60 IILTSIFYAALVFALFLSKQHTKISAIALL
-72 SVLFISHHYVK
+72 
-83 KSAAI
+83 AI
-88 FLLLVVLA
+88 VVLA
-96 GLCILLLVDNFELG
+96 GLSILLFNDDFELG

-121 MLSLMFFGSRVAL
+121 MISLMFFGFKTAL
-134 VFMALN
+134 VFMLLN
-140 FIPFLYLIR
+140 CVPFFYLLQ
-149 NEAPGNLFGLSI
+149 NQAPGNLLGLSI
-161 ELPASH
+161 TLPATHS
-167 AYLHG
+167 YLHG

-177 FNLCLPLAAA
+177 FNLCVPLAAA
-187 RILSTL
+187 RMFSTL

-208 QSHNYYEELFEH
+208 QSHDYYEELFEH

-238 SLACEVLGL
+238 SLACELLGL
-247 QVGQQANL
+247 EQGQQANL

-261 VQDSQLRG
+261 VQDSQLQG
-269 HWLKGKVECKVKSRP
+269 HWLKGKVECNLKSRP
-284 DSSLVL
+284 ESSLVL

-309 ALRQLQQQL
+309 ALRQLQHQL

-337 PNIAGFTELA
+337 PNLAGFTELA
-347 NYKQEQLAAH
+347 NYKQEQLAPH

-389 SKVAKAALPS
+389 AKVAKAALPS
-399 DAVVARVRGVK
+399 DAVLARVRGVK

-433 QLPVELTVGPYTARM
+433 QLPVELTVGSYTARM
-448 SYQFGVSFTERRDNY
+448 SYQFGVSFTEQRDQQ

-470 QCELALELSDPNQV
+470 QCELALELSEPNQL

-511 QKHLEL
+511 QKQLEL

-523 DPQGQ
+523 DPQGK

-535 SRWFI
+535 SRWFV

-555 RHGLMTMFSRLVLQQ
+555 RHGLMTLFSRLVLQQ

-696 QLAKALDLQ
+696 QLAKALDLN
-705 IVAEGVENDIQRRF
+705 IVAEGIENDIQRRF

-734 RPAPASYWENLLSS
+734 RPAPALYWENLLSPPGTPIE
-748 HLSSVTIPALQLQR
+748 LGTKQA

>member
-41 AVIALHSS
+41 ATIVLHSS
-49 WEAWKIGAYHV
+49 WQAWQIGAYHV
-60 IAITLSFYTALL
+60 IAITVSFYTALL
-72 SVLFISHHYVK
+72 FVLYISRNYVK

-110 KLGIIFIYTLP
+110 KLGIIFVYTLP
-121 MLSLMFFGSRVAL
+121 MISLMFFGFRTAL

-140 FIPFLYLIR
+140 FIPFLFLMR
-149 NEAPGNLFGLSI
+149 NEAPGNLLGLSI
-161 ELPASH
+161 DLPASH

-172 LLFLF
+172 LIFLF
-177 FNLCLPLAAA
+177 FNLCLPFAAA
-187 RILSTL
+187 RIFSTL
-193 KRSAGQ
+193 KRNAGQ
-199 LSELNQNLA
+199 LFELNQSLV
-208 QSHNYYEELFEH
+208 QSHDYYEELFEH

-226 LVTASG
+226 LVTAAG
-232 DIIKSN
+232 DVIKCN
-238 SLACEVLGL
+238 SLASQILGL
-247 QVGQQANL
+247 EPGQQANL

-261 VQDSQLRG
+261 VQDSQLQG
-269 HWLKGKVECKVKSRP
+269 HWLKGKVECNLKSRP
-284 DSSLVL
+284 ESSLVL

-309 ALRQLQQQL
+309 VLRQLQQQL
-318 KQSQKVQ
+318 KQSQKLQ

-337 PNIAGFTELA
+337 PNVAGFTELV

-362 AIIRLRHVKT
+362 AIVRLRHVKT

-389 SKVAKAALPS
+389 AKVAKAALPS
-399 DAVVARVRGVK
+399 DAVLARVRGVK

-419 NVVDPKQLAQAIAS
+419 NVLDPKQLAQAIAS

-448 SYQFGVSFTERRDNY
+448 SYQFGVSFTELRDIH

-484 VGFYDQQQAQQ
+484 VGFYDQQQALQ

-511 QKHLEL
+511 QKQLEL

-523 DPQGQ
+523 DPQGK

-535 SRWFI
+535 SRWFVG
-540 DGQAIAPDSFVLMAE
+540 GQAIAPDCFVLMAE

-570 SVSILQ
+570 SVSILRQ
-576 SWQQQGLLYPIAIN
+576 WQRQGLLYPIAIN

-616 RYLQLEITETN
+616 QYLQLEITETN

-638 LKALNQYGFSISIDD
+638 LRALSQYGYSISIDD

-696 QLAKALDLQ
+696 QLAKALNLN

-734 RPAPASYWENLLSS
+734 RPAPADFWQDQLLPK
-748 HLSSVTIPALQLQR
+748 LPELELGARKA

>member
-1 MRGWLGRYL
+1 MLCLGRFL
-10 RLRTEDL
+10 RLRAEDL
-17 DKSDS
+17 DKADS
-22 ATLQQSIL
+22 AFWQQSVL
-30 RIMVLSGLCLV
+30 RIIVVSGLCLV
-41 AVIALHSS
+41 FAIVLHSS
-49 WEAWKIGAYHV
+49 LQAWQTGAYHV
-60 IAITLSFYTALL
+60 IAIIVSFYLALL
-72 SVLFISHHYVK
+72 SILFLSSRFIK
-83 KSAAI
+83 LSAIALLAI
-88 FLLLVVLA
+88 VILA
-96 GLCILLLVDNFELG
+96 GLCILLMMDDFELG

-121 MLSLMFFGSRVAL
+121 MISLMFFGFRTAL
-134 VFMALN
+134 ILMALN
-140 FIPFLYLIR
+140 FIPFFYLME
-149 NEAPGNLFGLSI
+149 NQAPGNLLGLSI
-161 ELPASH
+161 SLPGSH
-167 AYLHG
+167 SYLHG

-177 FNLCLPLAAA
+177 FNLCLPLAIA
-187 RILSTL
+187 RVFSTL
-193 KRSAGQ
+193 KRSAVQ
-199 LSELNQNLA
+199 LNELNQHLVL
-208 QSHNYYEELFEH
+208 SHDYYEELFEH

-226 LVTASG
+226 LVKASG
-232 DIIKSN
+232 DIIKCN
-238 SLACEVLGL
+238 SQASQMLELE
-247 QVGQQANL
+247 QGQQGNL

-261 VQDSQLRG
+261 VHDSQLQG
-269 HWLKGKVECKVKSRP
+269 HWLKGKVECSLKSR
-284 DSSLVL
+284 SGSALVL

-296 RSGHHVVSLQEIS
+296 RSGYHVVSLQEIS

-318 KQSQKVQ
+318 KQSQKLQ

-332 SLTCL
+332 ALTCL
-337 PNIAGFTELA
+337 PNAAGFTELV
-347 NYKQEQLAAH
+347 NYKQEQTVPH
-357 EFALV
+357 EFGLM
-362 AIIRLRHVKT
+362 AIIRLCHVKT

-399 DAVVARVRGVK
+399 DAVLARVRGVK

-419 NVVDPKQLAQAIAS
+419 NVLDPKQLAEAIAS

-448 SYQFGVSFTERRDNY
+448 NYQFGVSFTKGSDY
-463 NAQQLIE
+463 QDAQHLIE
-470 QCELALELSDPNQV
+470 QCELALELSSPGQNV
-484 VGFYDQQQAQQ
+484 SFYDQQQARQM
-495 LEQDYQLLNA
+495 EHDYQLLNA
-505 FRDAIR
+505 FRDALR
-511 QKHLEL
+511 QKQLEL

-523 DPQGQ
+523 DPQGK

-535 SRWFI
+535 SRWFV
-540 DGQAIAPDSFVLMAE
+540 DGQAIAPDCFVLMAE
-555 RHGLMTMFSRLVLQQ
+555 RHGLMTLFSRLVLQQ

-605 MSLSADHPWLT
+605 MSHSADHPWLT

-638 LKALNQYGFSISIDD
+638 LKALHQYGFSISIDD

-696 QLAKALDLQ
+696 QLAKALNLN

-734 RPAPASYWENLLSS
+734 RPAPALYWQNLLLPRLPELECGSKQ
-748 HLSSVTIPALQLQR
+748 A

>member
-1 MRGWLGRYL
+1 MEWLGRYL
-10 RLRTEDL
+10 RLRTQDL
-17 DKSDS
+17 DKADT
-22 ATLQQSIL
+22 AFWQQSVL
-30 RIMVLSGLCLV
+30 RIIMLSGLCLV
-41 AVIALHSS
+41 SVIVLHSS
-49 WEAWKIGAYHV
+49 WQAWQLGAYQV
-60 IAITLSFYTALL
+60 IVLTSLFYFALVFAL
-72 SVLFISHHYVK
+72 VLAGQHTK
-83 KSAAI
+83 KSAAA
-88 FLLLVVLA
+88 LLVIVVMA
-96 GLCILLLVDNFELG
+96 GLCILLFNDNFEMG
-110 KLGIIFIYTLP
+110 KLGIIFVYTLP
-121 MLSLMFFGSRVAL
+121 MLGLMFFGFRTAL
-134 VFMALN
+134 VFMSLN
-140 FIPFLYLIR
+140 FIPFLYLLQD
-149 NEAPGNLFGLSI
+149 EAPGNLFGLSI
-161 ELPASH
+161 TLPSTH

-187 RILSTL
+187 RVFSTL

-199 LSELNQNLA
+199 LKDLNQHLV
-208 QSHNYYEELFEH
+208 QSHDYYEELFEH

-226 LVTASG
+226 LVSAAG
-232 DIIKSN
+232 DIIKCN
-238 SLACEVLGL
+238 SLASQVLGL
-247 QVGQQANL
+247 EAEQQANL

-261 VQDSQLRG
+261 VQDGQLQG
-269 HWLKGKVECKVKSRP
+269 HWLKGKVECNLKSRP
-284 DSSLVL
+284 ETSLVL

-309 ALRQLQQQL
+309 ALRQLQLQL
-318 KQSQKVQ
+318 KQSQKLQ

-332 SLTCL
+332 NLTCL
-337 PNIAGFTELA
+337 PNVAGFTELA
-347 NYKQEQLAAH
+347 NYKQEQLAPH

-399 DAVVARVRGVK
+399 DAILARVRGVK

-419 NVVDPKQLAQAIAS
+419 NVLDPKQLAQAIAS

-448 SYQFGVSFTERRDNY
+448 SYQFGVSFTELRDNS

-470 QCELALELSDPNQV
+470 QCELALELSDPNQA
-484 VGFYDQQQAQQ
+484 VGFYDQQQALQ

-505 FRDAIR
+505 FRDAMR

-523 DPQGQ
+523 DPQGK

-535 SRWFI
+535 SRWFV
-540 DGQAIAPDSFVLMAE
+540 DGQAIAPDCFVLMAE

-576 SWQQQGLLYPIAIN
+576 HWQRQGLLYPIAIN

-616 RYLQLEITETN
+616 SYLQLEITETN

-638 LKALNQYGFSISIDD
+638 LKALSQYGFSISIDD

-696 QLAKALDLQ
+696 QLAKALNLN

-734 RPAPASYWENLLSS
+734 RPAPAEYWQDQLLPK
-748 HLSSVTIPALQLQR
+748 LPQLELGTKQA

>member
-1 MRGWLGRYL
+1 MGWLGRYL
-10 RLRTEDL
+10 RLRTQDL
-17 DKSDS
+17 GNADT
-22 ATLQQSIL
+22 AFWQQSVL
-30 RIMVLSGLCLV
+30 RIIMLSGLCLV
-41 AVIALHSS
+41 SVIVFHSS
-49 WEAWKIGAYHV
+49 WQAWQLGAYHV
-60 IAITLSFYTALL
+60 ITISSLFYAALVFALFLSKQHT
-72 SVLFISHHYVK
+72 K
-83 KSAAI
+83 KSAVA
-88 FLLLVVLA
+88 LLLIVVMA
-96 GLCILLLVDNFELG
+96 GLCILLFNDDFEMG

-121 MLSLMFFGSRVAL
+121 MISLMFFGFRTAL
-134 VFMALN
+134 VFMSLN
-140 FIPFLYLIR
+140 FIPFIYLLQ
-149 NEAPGNLFGLSI
+149 NQAPNNLFGLSI
-161 ELPASH
+161 TLPATHS
-167 AYLHG
+167 YLHG

-187 RILSTL
+187 RIFSTL

-247 QVGQQANL
+247 EVGQQANL
-255 LSLLSF
+255 LSLLNF
-261 VQDSQLRG
+261 VQDSQLQG

-347 NYKQEQLAAH
+347 NYKQEQLAPH

-399 DAVVARVRGVK
+399 DAVLARVRGVK

-570 SVSILQ
+570 SVGILQ

-696 QLAKALDLQ
+696 QLAKALNLQ

-734 RPAPASYWENLLSS
+734 RPAPALYWENLLSP
-748 HLSSVTIPALQLQR
+748 HLSSVTIPALQHQN

>member
-1 MRGWLGRYL
+1 MGWLGRYL
-10 RLRTEDL
+10 RLRTQDL
-17 DKSDS
+17 GNADT
-22 ATLQQSIL
+22 AFWQQSVL
-30 RIMVLSGLCLV
+30 RIIMLSGLCLV
-41 AVIALHSS
+41 SVIVFHSS
-49 WEAWKIGAYHV
+49 WQAWQLGAYQV
-60 IAITLSFYTALL
+60 IIISSLFYAALVFALFLSKQHT
-72 SVLFISHHYVK
+72 K
-83 KSAAI
+83 KSAVA
-88 FLLLVVLA
+88 LLLIVVMA
-96 GLCILLLVDNFELG
+96 GLCILLFNDDFEMG

-121 MLSLMFFGSRVAL
+121 MISLMFFGFRTAL
-134 VFMALN
+134 VFMSLN
-140 FIPFLYLIR
+140 FIPFIYLLQ
-149 NEAPGNLFGLSI
+149 NQAPNNLFGLSI
-161 ELPASH
+161 TLPATHS
-167 AYLHG
+167 YLHG

-187 RILSTL
+187 RIFSTL

-247 QVGQQANL
+247 EVGQQANL
-255 LSLLSF
+255 LSLLNF
-261 VQDSQLRG
+261 VQDGQLQG

-347 NYKQEQLAAH
+347 NYKQEQLAPH

-399 DAVVARVRGVK
+399 DAVLARVRG
-410 FALWLKGDL
+410 
-419 NVVDPKQLAQAIAS
+419 
-433 QLPVELTVGPYTARM
+433 
-448 SYQFGVSFTERRDNY
+448 
-463 NAQQLIE
+463 
-470 QCELALELSDPNQV
+470 
-484 VGFYDQQQAQQ
+484 
-495 LEQDYQLLNA
+495 
-505 FRDAIR
+505 
-511 QKHLEL
+511 
-517 WLQPKV
+517 
-523 DPQGQ
+523 
-528 IQSFEAL
+528 
-535 SRWFI
+535 
-540 DGQAIAPDSFVLMAE
+540 
-555 RHGLMTMFSRLVLQQ
+555 
-570 SVSILQ
+570 
-576 SWQQQGLLYPIAIN
+576 
-590 LGGPELLDDSFFAEL
+590 
-605 MSLSADHPWLT
+605 
-616 RYLQLEITETN
+616 
-627 IAVQQPLLHKR
+627 
-638 LKALNQYGFSISIDD
+638 
-653 FGTGHSSLSQLVDC
+653 
-667 PADTIKIDRRFV
+667 
-679 SCIPQDS
+679 
-686 RTVRILHTTI
+686 
-696 QLAKALDLQ
+696 
-705 IVAEGVENDIQRRF
+705 
-719 LQSLGCQLMQGYLFG
+719 
-734 RPAPASYWENLLSS
+734 
-748 HLSSVTIPALQLQR
+748 

>member
-1 MRGWLGRYL
+1 MGWLGRYL
-10 RLRTEDL
+10 RLRTQDL
-17 DKSDS
+17 DKADS
-22 ATLQQSIL
+22 AFWQQSVL
-30 RIMVLSGLCLV
+30 RIIMLSGLCLV
-41 AVIALHSS
+41 SVIVFHSSWQAWQLGAYQVIALTS
-49 WEAWKIGAYHV
+49 
-60 IAITLSFYTALL
+60 LFYVALVSALL
-72 SVLFISHHYVK
+72 LSNKHTK
-83 KSAAI
+83 KSAAA
-88 FLLLVVLA
+88 LLAIVVLA
-96 GLCILLLVDNFELG
+96 GLCILLFNDDFEMG

-121 MLSLMFFGSRVAL
+121 MISLMFFGFRTAL
-134 VFMALN
+134 VFMTLN
-140 FIPFLYLIR
+140 FIPFIYLLQ
-149 NEAPGNLFGLSI
+149 NQAPGNLFGLSI
-161 ELPASH
+161 TLPTTHS
-167 AYLHG
+167 YLHG

-177 FNLCLPLAAA
+177 FNLCIPLAAA
-187 RILSTL
+187 RVFSTL
-193 KRSAGQ
+193 KRSARQ

-208 QSHNYYEELFEH
+208 QSHDYYEELFEH

-232 DIIKSN
+232 DIIKCN
-238 SLACEVLGL
+238 SLASQVLEL
-247 QVGQQANL
+247 EPGQQANL

-261 VQDSQLRG
+261 VQDSQLQG
-269 HWLKGKVECKVKSRP
+269 HWLKGKVECNLKSRP
-284 DSSLVL
+284 ESSLVL

-309 ALRQLQQQL
+309 ALRQLQLQL

-337 PNIAGFTELA
+337 PNLAGFTELA
-347 NYKQEQLAAH
+347 NYKQEQLTPH

-399 DAVVARVRGVK
+399 DAVLARVRGVK

-419 NVVDPKQLAQAIAS
+419 NVLDPKQLAQAIAS

-448 SYQFGVSFTERRDNY
+448 TYQFGVSFTELRDNH

-495 LEQDYQLLNA
+495 LEQDYQLLNS

-523 DPQGQ
+523 DPQGK

-540 DGQAIAPDSFVLMAE
+540 DGQAIAPDCFVLMAE

-696 QLAKALDLQ
+696 QLAKALNLN

-734 RPAPASYWENLLSS
+734 RPAPALYWENLLSPKLAGLE
-748 HLSSVTIPALQLQR
+748 LSSKQA